1 MAIAMQSNQSAAQ
14 GFEAE
19 AGTYIF
25 KLVGI
30 TVDEGSE
37 YEDKSKTFPQAR
49 FVWEDDE
56 GDRFY
61 DSFVR
66 IPLGFRLNDKAKWTN
81 RLAALVGRP
90 LGDSDAPKL
99 LIDLGDSVGSYDQ
112 LAQVIK
118 SGSLEA
124 KELSYDG
131 QSLFGRQ
138 VQLTLG
144 TNARGYNTCGA
155 AGASPLP
162 NNGGKKRKGVQ
173 EIESPTEGMPF

>member
-1 MAIAMQSNQSAAQ
+1 MAIAMQSSQGDAQ

-25 KLVGI
+25 KLIGI

-37 YEDKSKTFPQAR
+37 YEDRSKTYPQAR
-49 FVWEDDE
+49 FVWEDEE

-61 DSFVR
+61 DSFIR
-66 IPLGFRLNDKAKWTN
+66 IPLGFRLNPKAKWTN

-90 LGDSDAPKL
+90 VGDADAPKL
-99 LIDLGDSVGSYDQ
+99 LIDLGASVGNYDQ
-112 LAQVIK
+112 LAQAVK

-124 KELSYDG
+124 NELSYDG

-155 AGASPLP
+155 GGASPLP
-162 NNGGKKRKGVQ
+162 SASGKKRKSEDTPRFG
-173 EIESPTEGMPF
+173 PDGMPF